1 MMNKKLVTI
10 GLIVLLS
17 FSAAGLELPQVDVLN
32 LRSKAMGGVML
43 SMADDQ
49 YAPVNNPAGMALMKT
64 KYVSILQAQAVISGD
79 FLQAFDQKDDL
90 ESLLDG
96 DYNVSNDTWNYIS
109 NLRLSVGSTPLY
121 LAILNILP
129 LDLNLVVFNSIKTRV
144 KASPDAVLPT
154 FEVDAFNDTVLML
167 NWSTKLIDLRIMK
180 IYVGVNAKLIHRVYY
195 SQQNLDIF
203 SMYDFDNK
211 KVEDLDIKRA
221 LSFGMDFGA
230 MAQMKL
236 FGRELRLS
244 MTLTD
249 FYGTRFSWT
258 AFDPKD
264 PFNTSFK
271 DSGEQMIEPALNLG
285 AMLRIGTIL
294 PLFLENLV
302 VAMDIRNVF
311 DFDIKPMMKAYI
323 GFEFTTL
330 KILKIRG
337 GVYQGWL
344 TGGIGINIPVLPME
358 INFSYWAEE
367 VGQYPGQQ
375 RMDNFGLT
383 LNIVF

>member
-1 MMNKKLVTI
+1 MKKKLVTI
-10 GLIVLLS
+10 GLVVLLS

-79 FLQAFDQKDDL
+79 FLKAFDQKDDL
-90 ESLLDG
+90 ETLLNG
-96 DYNVSNDTWNYIS
+96 NYNVSNDTWNYIS
-109 NLRLSVGSTPLY
+109 NLRLSVGTTPLY
-121 LAILNILP
+121 LSILNILP
-129 LDLNLVVFNSIKTRV
+129 FNLNLVVYNSVKARV
-144 KASPDAVLPT
+144 KATPDAVLPT

-167 NWSTKLIDLRIMK
+167 NWSTRLLNLRRMK
-180 IYVGVNAKLIHRVYY
+180 IYIGVNAKLIHRIYY
-195 SQQNLDIF
+195 SQKNLDIF
-203 SMYDFDNK
+203 SMYDFDNMDP
-211 KVEDLDIKRA
+211 ENLDMKRA
-221 LSFGMDFGA
+221 LAFGMDFGA
-230 MAQMKL
+230 VAQMKL
-236 FGRELRLS
+236 FGREFRLA

-258 AFDPKD
+258 AFDPGD
-264 PFNTSFK
+264 PFNTSLK
-271 DSGEQMIEPALNLG
+271 NSGEQMIEPALNLG

-294 PLFLENLV
+294 PLILEDLV

-330 KILKIRG
+330 KILRIRG
-337 GVYQGWL
+337 GAYQGWL
-344 TGGIGINIPVLPME
+344 TGGLGIHIPVVPLE

-367 VGQYPGQQ
+367 LGQYPGQQ
-375 RMDNFGLT
+375 RQDNFGLT